1 MLSRSAQSLYWL
13 GRYLE
18 RAQHLC
24 RLLQLQ
30 VEALVDRPL
39 SEIYFGWSR
48 LYAGLSRQPPGG
60 DLESGGSDDY
70 TLADSYTLAGD
81 LTFERDNL
89 DSVRNCFALGREN
102 ARQVRHY
109 ISSEMWTC
117 LNLAWLR
124 LSELDIEDIW
134 KVSPENFYAET
145 VREINTFTGVAEA
158 TMYRDEGWRFMRL
171 GRFIERAQLRAALL
185 LAQLAA
191 GRTQGE
197 TSDAD
202 WTSLLRSCQAFDAYK
217 RSYSVEIQP
226 DQVLDLLVT
235 DPLLPGSLYRALD
248 ALAAELAAIGARTN
262 ARTGA
267 AVESFVSFVP
277 PGANA
282 STGAAAERL
291 AGRLCAL
298 IRYDWPDRSD
308 REALLAQVG
317 EHCRKLHELVTAAYI
332 AYAIEDFPVH

>member
-1 MLSRSAQSLYWL
+1 MLSRSAQSLYWM

-18 RAQHLC
+18 RTEHLC

-60 DLESGGSDDY
+60 DLESEGSEDY
-70 TLADSYTLAGD
+70 VLADSYTLAGD
-81 LTFERDNL
+81 LTFDRDNP

-102 ARQVRHY
+102 ARQVRHC
-109 ISSEMWTC
+109 ISAQMWTC

-124 LSELDIEDIW
+124 ICDLDIEHIW

-145 VREINTFTGVAEA
+145 AREINTFTGVAEA

-171 GRFIERAQLRAALL
+171 GRFIERAQLRVALL
-185 LAQLAA
+185 LAQLSA
-191 GRTQGE
+191 GRAQGE
-197 TSDAD
+197 TSDTD

-226 DQVLDLLVT
+226 AQVLDLLVT
-235 DPLLPGSLYRALD
+235 DPLLPGSLCRVLD
-248 ALAAELAAIGARTN
+248 ALAAELLTIGASPN
-262 ARTGA
+262 AQA
-267 AVESFVSFVP
+267 
-277 PGANA
+277 
-282 STGAAAERL
+282 GAAAERL

-298 IRYDWPDRSD
+298 IRYEWPDRSD
-308 REALLAQVG
+308 HEALLVQVG
-317 EHCRKLHELVTAAYI
+317 EHCRKLHELATAAYI
-332 AYAIEDFPVH
+332 AYAIEDSPVS

>member
-18 RAQHLC
+18 RAEHLC

-39 SEIYFGWSR
+39 SEIHLGWSR

-60 DLESGGSDDY
+60 KLESDESDDY

-81 LTFERDNL
+81 LTFERDNP
-89 DSVRNCFALGREN
+89 DSIRNCFALGREN
-102 ARQVRHY
+102 ARQVRHC
-109 ISSEMWTC
+109 ISAEMWTC

-124 LSELDIEDIW
+124 ICDLDIEDIW
-134 KVSPENFYAET
+134 KVSPESFYAET
-145 VREINTFTGVAEA
+145 AREINTFTGVAEA

-171 GRFIERAQLRAALL
+171 GRFIERAQLLVALL

-191 GRTQGE
+191 GRAQGE
-197 TSDAD
+197 TSDTD

-235 DPLLPGSLYRALD
+235 DPLLPGSLCRVLD
-248 ALAAELAAIGARTN
+248 ALASELAAIGASPN
-262 ARTGA
+262 ARA
-267 AVESFVSFVP
+267 
-277 PGANA
+277 
-282 STGAAAERL
+282 GAAAERL

-298 IRYDWPDRSD
+298 IRYEWPDRGD
-308 REALLAQVG
+308 REVLLVQVG
-317 EHCRKLHELVTAAYI
+317 EHCRKLHKLVTAAYI
-332 AYAIEDFPVH
+332 AYAIEDSPVH

>member
-248 ALAAELAAIGARTN
+248 ALAAELAAIGAHTN

-277 PGANA
+277 FVANA